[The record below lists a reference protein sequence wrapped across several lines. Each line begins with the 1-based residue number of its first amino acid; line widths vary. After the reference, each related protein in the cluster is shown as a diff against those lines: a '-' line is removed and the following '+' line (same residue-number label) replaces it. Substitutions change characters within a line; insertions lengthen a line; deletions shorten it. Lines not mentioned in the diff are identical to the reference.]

1 MPNFRN
7 LIVWRESNEFAHIVH
22 LAATR
27 IASRNPRL
35 ADQISR
41 AAEAVP
47 ALIAEG
53 SGLGTD
59 KAFANKVSEGIG
71 EISEVESHA
80 QRRFDDG
87 FFTEAEHVALTEGA
101 ISIRRKLIGL
111 QRTLRGQPRESPPQ
125 QRKPEPQPQPQP
137 QPKPQPQPRPEPMPG
152 P

>member
-7 LIVWRESNEFAHIVH
+7 LIVWRESNEFAHVVH
-22 LAATR
+22 LAASR
-27 IASRNPRL
+27 IAPRQPRL

-41 AAEAVP
+41 AANAVP

-59 KAFANKVSEGIG
+59 KAFANLVSEAIG

-80 QRRFDDG
+80 QRGFDDG
-87 FFTEAEHVALTEGA
+87 IFTEDEHVQLTAGA

-111 QRTLRGQPRESPPQ
+111 RRTLRGQPRPAPESTQ
-125 QRKPEPQPQPQP
+125 QFR
-137 QPKPQPQPRPEPMPG
+137 PKPKPKPKP
-152 P
+152 

>member
-80 QRRFDDG
+80 QRG
-87 FFTEAEHVALTEGA
+87 FMTD
-101 ISIRRKLIGL
+101 SL
-111 QRTLRGQPRESPPQ
+111 QRRSTSPSQ
-125 QRKPEPQPQPQP
+125 KGRF
-137 QPKPQPQPRPEPMPG
+137 RFAAS
-152 P
+152 